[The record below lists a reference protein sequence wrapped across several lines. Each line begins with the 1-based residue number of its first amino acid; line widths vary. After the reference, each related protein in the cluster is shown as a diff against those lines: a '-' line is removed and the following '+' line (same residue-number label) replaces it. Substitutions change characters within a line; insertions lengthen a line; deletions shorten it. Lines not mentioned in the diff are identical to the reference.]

1 MKIARIRYDECVH
14 LARIESGTAILLQ
27 QESDHPAADVLR
39 EALAAG
45 VNLQTAD
52 GTAVSLT
59 DCDLLAP
66 VSNPSKF
73 LGVGLNYADH
83 AAESGMEL
91 PSEPTLF
98 VKTTNSIIGPGDTI
112 VLDSGTSAEVD
123 FEVELAFVVGR
134 RARDVSEGSADEYL
148 LGYTICND
156 VTARDAQFS
165 DGQWTRSKSFDTFA
179 PIGPWIVSTADVDID
194 DIRLTTRINDELLQ
208 DGSTSELVFSPSQL
222 VAYITQFMT
231 LEAGDVITTGTPPG
245 VGFAR
250 TPPRFL
256 TSGDEIVMEV
266 EGIGVLRNNARNRPD
281 RGVS

>member
-14 LARIESGTAILLQ
+14 LARIEDGTAILLQ

-45 VNLQTAD
+45 VDLQTAD
-52 GTAVSLT
+52 GTEASLA

-91 PSEPTLF
+91 PNEPTLF

-134 RARDVSEGSADEYL
+134 RARDVSEGSADEHL

-179 PIGPWIVSTADVDID
+179 PIGPWIVSTADMDID

-266 EGIGVLRNNARNRPD
+266 EGIGVLRNNVRNRPD